1 MFFLTH
7 QKRANMV
14 FLISCILLVFSKT
27 APAQERLSGDEI
39 DRISLSVVQVIAP
52 DGSGSGSI
60 MAGTSYV
67 LTNRHVAEG
76 FYEFTIAILKDAN
89 RPAEEAFKAELVSFS
104 PDYDMALLKIT
115 SDMEGRDVS
124 VDDLTQGYGSQ
135 FSGFPPLAYASDES
149 IPSRGDEI
157 ALLGYPGIGDDE
169 LVYTKG
175 TISSVKFD
183 FYNDQD
189 MPVWYRTNAEMS
201 PGNSGGIA
209 INEKGEVIGLPTYV
223 RTESRTG
230 GRLGSILSM
239 QVVNAILNSEDML
252 TRWDEVNPAD
262 LKGGAISRVNKD
274 LDPTYGETELDQISD
289 NAVLS
294 IPVTSGGEINIEHY
308 ENNCAGYV
316 SDAPDYRLE
325 WKGLTEKLSFSFLPD
340 QTNNDAT
347 ILIGLPDGS
356 WQCNDDISDDNVNPG
371 LTLNNPKNGIYN
383 IWVGSY
389 NESEYL
395 EGNLLVSE
403 TIPSDVGN
411 SIDNTNAVLDYSL
424 DPYFG
429 TLRLKEGFTP
439 DPFYV
444 SGQSGGDQNINNL
457 GLGVNCKGFTSSAP
471 DYRLHWNGSTTNLK
485 ISFEAITEG
494 EDAVLIINTPDGS
507 WKCNDDIET
516 NNLNP
521 LIYLGGE
528 REGQF
533 DIWIGSHDENTFING
548 KLFISELE

>member
-1 MFFLTH
+1 M
-7 QKRANMV
+7 
-14 FLISCILLVFSKT
+14 IYCILLVFSK
-27 APAQERLSGDEI
+27 PALSQERLSRDEI

-60 MAGTSYV
+60 MAGTPYV

-104 PDYDMALLKIT
+104 PDYDMALLKIIT
-115 SDMEGRDVS
+115 DMEGRNIS
-124 VDDLTQGYGSQ
+124 VDDLKQGYGDQ
-135 FSGFPPLAYASDES
+135 FTGFPSLTYASDE
-149 IPSRGDEI
+149 ITPGRGDEI

-175 TISSVKFD
+175 IISSVKFD
-183 FYNDQD
+183 IYNNQD

-252 TRWDEVNPAD
+252 TRWDEINPAEM
-262 LKGGAISRVNKD
+262 KGGAIARVNKD
-274 LDPTYGETELDQISD
+274 LEPNYGENELDGFS
-289 NAVLS
+289 NTS
-294 IPVTSGGEINIEHY
+294 IVRVPITSGGEINIDY
-308 ENNCAGYV
+308 LANNCVGFV

-325 WKGLTEKLSFSFLPD
+325 WKGLADKLSFSFLPD

-347 ILIGLPDGS
+347 ILVSLPDGS

-371 LTLNNPKNGIYN
+371 ITLANPKDGTYN

-389 NESEYL
+389 NESEFL
-395 EGNLLVSE
+395 DGNLIISE
-403 TIPSDVGN
+403 AIPSDVGN
-411 SIDNTNAVLDYSL
+411 SMVNTNASLDYSL
-424 DPYFG
+424 DPYFS

-439 DPFYV
+439 DPFYI
-444 SGQSGGDQNINNL
+444 SGQSGGDQNVENM
-457 GLGVNCKGFTSSAP
+457 GLGQNCKGYASSAP
-471 DYRLHWNGSTTNLK
+471 DFRLYWEGATTNLK
-485 ISFEAITEG
+485 ISFEAANEG

-507 WKCNDDIET
+507 WKCNDDRAT

-521 LIYLGGE
+521 LIYLDGE

-533 DIWIGSHDENTFING
+533 DIWIGSHKEDTFVNG
-548 KLFISELE
+548 KLFISERE